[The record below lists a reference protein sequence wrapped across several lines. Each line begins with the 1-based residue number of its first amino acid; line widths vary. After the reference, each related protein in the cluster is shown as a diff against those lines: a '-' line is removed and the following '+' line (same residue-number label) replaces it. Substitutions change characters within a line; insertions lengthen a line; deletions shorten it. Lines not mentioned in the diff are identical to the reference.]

1 MRFDTQIAKFV
12 LPNSVR
18 VVCEHVPYVHSVAVG
33 IWCHTGSRME
43 SPQESGISHLI
54 EHMLF
59 KGTEKR
65 TAEQIAREIE
75 GKGGHLN
82 AFTDRE
88 ITCFYARTLAEELP
102 TALDVLSDMFTNSL
116 IKPEDLEL
124 EKNVIHEE
132 IRKYEDSPE
141 DHIHDLHTRKRWGD
155 HPLGRPIIGT
165 HESLSSFQR
174 EHLKDYLKRRYV
186 AGKTLVAVA
195 GKVEPEELRK
205 LCEEKLSS
213 LTGDFE
219 LPNEPPPNA
228 NPGEFLVPKN
238 VEEVHFCIGGDS
250 VTLYD
255 ERRYALGILD
265 AILGGSMSSRL
276 FQEIR
281 EKRGLVYAVGSYAA
295 LYREA
300 GSFTIYGGT
309 SLQTW
314 EQVKEL
320 VAKEIQ
326 KMRSEDV
333 ADDELERAK
342 KMIKG
347 SIVLGMES
355 MNARMHRIAK
365 NELVYGRDIPIEETL
380 AKIEAVT
387 QKEIRTLAEEFLNPE
402 KMTTTAIGPF

>member
-1 MRFDTQIAKFV
+1 
-12 LPNSVR
+12 
-18 VVCEHVPYVHSVAVG
+18 
-33 IWCHTGSRME
+33 ME
-43 SPQESGISHLI
+43 AAEESGISHLI

-65 TAEQIAREIE
+65 TAEQIAQEIE
-75 GKGGHLN
+75 GRGGHLN

-88 ITCFYARTLAEELP
+88 MTCFYARTLAEDLP
-102 TALDVLSDMFTNSL
+102 NALDVLSDMFMNSK
-116 IKPEDLEL
+116 IQPEDLEL
-124 EKNVIHEE
+124 EKSVIHEE

-141 DHIHDLHTRKRWGD
+141 EHIHDLHTRKRWGE
-155 HPLGRPIIGT
+155 HPLGRPIIGS
-165 HESLSSFQR
+165 HETLSSFQR
-174 EHLKDYLKRRYV
+174 EHLKDYMRRRYV

-213 LTGDFE
+213 LSGDYE
-219 LPNEPPPNA
+219 LPDEPPPKA
-228 NPGEFLVPKN
+228 NFGEFLVPKE
-238 VEEVHFCIGGDS
+238 VEQVHFCIGGDA

-255 ERRYALGILD
+255 ERRYALRILD

-281 EKRGLVYAVGSYAA
+281 EKRGLAYEIGSYAA

-314 EQVKEL
+314 KQVKEL
-320 VAKEIQ
+320 TEKELQ
-326 KMRSEDV
+326 KIRSEDV
-333 ADDELERAK
+333 SEEELERAK

-347 SIVLGMES
+347 SIVLGMENMS
-355 MNARMHRIAK
+355 ARMQRIAK
-365 NELVYGRDIPIEETL
+365 NELLYGRDIPIEETIG
-380 AKIEAVT
+380 KIEAVT
-387 QKEIRTLAEEFLNPE
+387 QKDVRSLAEEFLNPE
-402 KMTTTAIGPF
+402 KMTITAIGPF